1 MFSYVTFGT
10 NEFTRAVAFYD
21 AVMEALG
28 HKRCHTN
35 AEEGWYGWG
44 IYEDGGVV
52 QLALW
57 VFAAV
62 CRAGA

>member
-1 MFSYVTFGT
+1 VFSYVTFGT

-28 HKRCHTN
+28 HQRCHTN

-44 IYEDGGVV
+44 IYEDDGVV
-52 QLALW
+52 
-57 VFAAV
+57 
-62 CRAGA
+62 